1 MPPLEAQEAEIWL
14 ERILRCSVP
23 SCRTAHFLSIRVI
36 EISGDLRIESKKKI
50 CYFFVA
56 QILREIPR
64 GRLFFTRKAPIQILS
79 DCLYYQTLIT
89 LLYRISWGKSKNRSL
104 HRGHHINAHTLALSS
119 SSSRYESLSA
129 LCDCS
134 VNEHANAK
142 FRFRYPCK
150 RRCSFFS
157 RS

>member
-89 LLYRISWGKSKNRSL
+89 LLYRISWGKSKIDLFIAGITLMHTHWHYPLRLHDTNPYQRSV
-104 HRGHHINAHTLALSS
+104 TAL
-119 SSSRYESLSA
+119 
-129 LCDCS
+129 
-134 VNEHANAK
+134 
-142 FRFRYPCK
+142 
-150 RRCSFFS
+150 
-157 RS
+157 

>member
-89 LLYRISWGKSKNRSL
+89 LLYRISWGKSKIDLFIAGITLTHTHWHYPLRLHDTNPYQRSV
-104 HRGHHINAHTLALSS
+104 TAL
-119 SSSRYESLSA
+119 
-129 LCDCS
+129 
-134 VNEHANAK
+134 
-142 FRFRYPCK
+142 
-150 RRCSFFS
+150 
-157 RS
+157 

>member
-56 QILREIPR
+56 QILRKFRGDGYFLP
-64 GRLFFTRKAPIQILS
+64 GRLLYKFLVTVFTIKHSLHYFIESHGENQKIDLFIAG
-79 DCLYYQTLIT
+79 IT
-89 LLYRISWGKSKNRSL
+89 LTHTHWHYPLRLHDTNPYQRSV
-104 HRGHHINAHTLALSS
+104 TAL
-119 SSSRYESLSA
+119 
-129 LCDCS
+129 
-134 VNEHANAK
+134 
-142 FRFRYPCK
+142 
-150 RRCSFFS
+150 
-157 RS
+157 